1 MFARQSAAAYA
12 RVGIETNVASANPH
26 QLVLML
32 FDGALLSI
40 NTAAA
45 AIEENDMSGK
55 IRHVTKAIEIIS
67 MGLKASLDQN
77 AGGEL
82 ADRLGAL
89 YDYMCLRLTLA
100 NAQNSTAPLTE
111 VAGLLRELRDAWA
124 QISDAGLNEARL
136 QEA

>member
-12 RVGIETNVASANPH
+12 RVGIETNIASANPH

-32 FDGALLSI
+32 FDGALLAV

-45 AIEENDMSGK
+45 AIEDQDTAGK
-55 IRHVTKAIEIIS
+55 IRQVTKAIEIIS

-82 ADRLGAL
+82 AERLGAL
-89 YDYMCLRLTLA
+89 YDYMCFRLTLA
-100 NAQNSTAPLTE
+100 NAQNNAAPLAE
-111 VAGLLRELRDAWA
+111 VSGLLRDLRDAWA
-124 QISDAGLNEARL
+124 QISDTGSNESNL

>member
-45 AIEENDMSGK
+45 AIEEKDMAGK
-55 IRHVTKAIEIIS
+55 IRHVTQSIEIIS

-124 QISDAGLNEARL
+124 EISDAGQPEARL